1 MLNDPD
7 IQPNTTINCWIE
19 GILLFDFKLI
29 HIPAARH
36 QGPDALSRCQP
47 TEEEIEEDEKDADE
61 ADQWLEDILLFSHD
75 HPLPYNSM
83 MLPSFSSNDTS
94 QDTMLHR
101 ILHFLE
107 TTQLP
112 TFPSNTACKCFIRHS
127 LQFFIQSGQLFKHHG
142 P

>member
-1 MLNDPD
+1 MLAV
-7 IQPNTTINCWIE
+7 WIE

-29 HIPAARH
+29 HVPAARH
-36 QGPDALSRCQP
+36 QGPDALSRRQP
-47 TEEEIEEDEKDADE
+47 TEEEIEEGEKDADE

-94 QDTMLHR
+94 QDTMLRR